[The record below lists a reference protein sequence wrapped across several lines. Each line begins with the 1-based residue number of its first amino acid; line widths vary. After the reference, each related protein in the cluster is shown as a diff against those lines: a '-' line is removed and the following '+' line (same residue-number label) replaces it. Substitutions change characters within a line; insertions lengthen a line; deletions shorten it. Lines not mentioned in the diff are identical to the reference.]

1 MLKIKNLMRRVIKFL
16 IIIVVFVILV
26 FVALSFFTAGDRKIA
41 KEFIISCCG
50 SKTNEFVWYELLHD
64 GLKKEV
70 DKDKFAEMFAAS
82 QSYETVSFSSVSK
95 SGSSASFDGTAKTE
109 ADCASK
115 VAVEVLEGK
124 IIAFNINPLCPK

>member
-1 MLKIKNLMRRVIKFL
+1 MEDLILKIKNLMRRVIKFL
-16 IIIVVFVILV
+16 IIIFVFVILV

-82 QSYETVSFSSVSK
+82 QSYETVFFPQFLKVVLLRPL
-95 SGSSASFDGTAKTE
+95 TAPQKQQLI
-109 ADCASK
+109 
-115 VAVEVLEGK
+115 VRRR
-124 IIAFNINPLCPK
+124 

>member
-1 MLKIKNLMRRVIKFL
+1 MLKIKDLMSKVIKSLL
-16 IIIVVFVILV
+16 IIGGFVFLV

-70 DKDKFAEMFAAS
+70 EKDNFPEMFAAS

-95 SGSSASFDGTAKTE
+95 SGSSASLTAPPQLKLVVRR
-109 ADCASK
+109 SY
-115 VAVEVLEGK
+115 LSS
-124 IIAFNINPLCPK
+124 F